1 MFLSVF
7 SWWSSINLYFHH
19 TPGIQTST
27 FSCQLDGSTCKF
39 HKHFTVNQS
48 KIKFLNFTQL
58 SQLVLSIL
66 LSGQYPPPFAY
77 NCMSKSWHVFD
88 SSFFFICLSPS
99 SLFPSVQMLIIP
111 IIMQLS
117 IKWPCPQPK
126 PEECQSDLSKWKQTH
141 TTPLL
146 KTLHW
151 VLISSVGN

>member
-66 LSGQYPPPFAY
+66 LSWFHHHLPTIACQKAGMF
-77 NCMSKSWHVFD
+77 FD

-146 KTLHW
+146 KTLQW
-151 VLISSVGN
+151 VLVSSVGN